1 MSVVQS
7 QRGWVDHMWDIQVIF
22 LSGVSGENT
31 TLCLKKKKKTE
42 FWYNWSIGPHSQ
54 RHQVSDYSSH
64 FAATSVSHLESL
76 VKTIS

>member
-31 TLCLKKKKKTE
+31 TLCLKKKPQKQSSE
-42 FWYNWSIGPHSQ
+42 YNWSIGPHSQ
-54 RHQVSDYSSH
+54 RHQVSDYLSH
-64 FAATSVSHLESL
+64 FAATSV
-76 VKTIS
+76 T